1 MKKIISILTASII
14 SMSCFAQFADP
25 CSYRTCQF
33 ADPCSYRTCDDIYI
47 YDFQK
52 EMERQRDLNSG
63 LYRGVPQSFYD

>member
-25 CSYRTCQF
+25 CDYS
-33 ADPCSYRTCDDIYI
+33 SCDDIYS
-47 YDFQK
+47 YDYQK
-52 EMERQRDLNSG
+52 KMEKERDLNSG